1 MEDETQQ
8 NDTPTGERRRRFQQ
22 TRELTL
28 GVALPAAAILV
39 TVLTWSHGIF
49 VGILDRIARID
60 SVVAANSAHRVEH
73 ESESEY
79 WVGEIRSNT
88 NAIRVIE
95 QRVAE
100 LRSMPQARPD
110 PFTGT
115 DGRKLLQRIERL
127 ERE

>member
-1 MEDETQQ
+1 MEDEKQQ
-8 NDTPTGERRRRFQQ
+8 NDPQRNERRRRFPQ

-28 GVALPAAAILV
+28 GVVLPAVAILI
-39 TVLTWSHGIF
+39 TVLTWSHGVF
-49 VGILDRIARID
+49 VGLLDRIARLD
-60 SVVAANSAHRVEH
+60 SIVAANSAHRVEH

-100 LRSMPQARPD
+100 LRSVPQARPD

-115 DGRKLLQRIERL
+115 DGRKLRERIERL
-127 ERE
+127 ERQ

>member
-1 MEDETQQ
+1 MEDEAQQ
-8 NDTPTGERRRRFQQ
+8 NDPQWNERRKRFPK

-28 GVALPAAAILV
+28 GVALPATAILI

-49 VGILDRIARID
+49 VGILDRIARLD
-60 SVVAANSAHRVEH
+60 SIVAANSAHRVEH

-79 WVGEIRSNT
+79 WIGEIRNNT
-88 NAIRVIE
+88 KAVRVLE

-100 LRSMPQARPD
+100 LRSVPQSRPD

-115 DGRKLLQRIERL
+115 DGRKLRERIERL
-127 ERE
+127 ERQ

>member
-1 MEDETQQ
+1 MEDETQ
-8 NDTPTGERRRRFQQ
+8 NDTPQVERRRRFQQ

-100 LRSMPQARPD
+100 LRSVPQARPD

-115 DGRKLLQRIERL
+115 DGRKLRERIERL
-127 ERE
+127 ERQ